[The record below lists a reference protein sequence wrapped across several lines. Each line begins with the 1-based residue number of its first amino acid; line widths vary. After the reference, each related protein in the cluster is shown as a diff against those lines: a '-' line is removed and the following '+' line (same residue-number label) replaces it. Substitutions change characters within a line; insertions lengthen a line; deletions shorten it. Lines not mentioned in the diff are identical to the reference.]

1 MVTLL
6 LAGERVDPNISDQD
20 GWTALTLA
28 ADEGHDSVVMLL
40 LGNDRVDPNLANQRG
55 STALTMPLMKGTT
68 QW

>member
-1 MVTLL
+1 M
-6 LAGERVDPNISDQD
+6 
-20 GWTALTLA
+20 LA
-28 ADEGHDSVVMLL
+28 ADKGRDSVVKLL